1 MTTCRRATRPPRPLR
16 RPRAPLP
23 HGATWLAREHDCLEP
38 ILPRGPVPSI
48 RGDCHRPDPFGVP
61 TEKAGGKRDMSL
73 LAERGGL
80 SADAAPVHG
89 TDARSP
95 TGLAPRGAARPPLR
109 GPQGSRR
116 RRGSAPAA
124 RTPEAPERG
133 SKGNSSL
140 SGSLSQA
147 PSCLPTTTKDT
158 GGHDGRQPH
167 RTYLCSPA
175 TPHTCDSPRERG
187 GQRRHPRSHGRE
199 GPGPPPPHGHSHG
212 HGHRHL
218 RPICPGH
225 PGSPASCPRFPGHAL
240 HRHAHH
246 QREHR
251 SSALLT
257 GPSRQPQEEAGEPSL
272 YRWGGE
278 APAQCGAARGGPVGP
293 RPAPPHTSRQ
303 HARL

>member
-1 MTTCRRATRPPRPLR
+1 MVNATC
-16 RPRAPLP
+16 
-23 HGATWLAREHDCLEP
+23 HSWLS
-38 ILPRGPVPSI
+38 V
-48 RGDCHRPDPFGVP
+48 
-61 TEKAGGKRDMSL
+61 
-73 LAERGGL
+73 GGL
-80 SADAAPVHG
+80 PADAAPVHG

-133 SKGNSSL
+133 SKDNSSL

-147 PSCLPTTTKDT
+147 PSCLPPTTKDT

-167 RTYLCSPA
+167 RTYLCSLA

-187 GQRRHPRSHGRE
+187 GQRHQSSVSRE
-199 GPGPPPPHGHSHG
+199 RGARAAPPHGHSHG

-246 QREHR
+246 RREHR

-257 GPSRQPQEEAGEPSL
+257 GPSRQPQEEAVEPSL

-278 APAQCGAARGGPVGP
+278 APARGRRSSGWSS
-293 RPAPPHTSRQ
+293 RSPPCTASYVKTTRAVMRGIFSFFLLSPHLTR
-303 HARL
+303 